1 MLIIKTGMVMT
12 DIKILD
18 AVERYIR
25 GEMTPDERLQFENL
39 RKTNT
44 EIDQLVVEHTLFLQ
58 QLNHFGER
66 KKFRSSLND
75 IHVDLSEQGKIDSM
89 KLKGK
94 AKVVYLWKRY
104 RRVAA
109 IAASIAGVT
118 ALGIS
123 ALVWAFAPK
132 ANTDYDTLKREIK
145 DLRNATAQ
153 QGNEIKNVKNSI
165 GKEKSNPIIYKSGGT
180 GFIIDAKGY
189 LVTNFHV
196 VQGAKNI
203 AVQNSRGEFIARVV
217 YTDKA
222 KDIAILKI
230 DDESFKPYT
239 TVPYSISKSS
249 ARLAEPIFTL
259 GYPKNEIVYGQG
271 YLSSLTGFNGDTLSC
286 QIEIAAN
293 HGNSGSPILNK
304 NGEVVGILNARQ
316 NSTEGFTFA
325 IQGKYIYKALDELKK
340 SDTSYQRIK
349 LSSKS
354 QISGM
359 DRTEQVNKVEDY
371 IYMVKVN

>member
-1 MLIIKTGMVMT
+1 MN

-18 AVERYIR
+18 VVERYIR

-44 EIDQLVVEHTLFLQ
+44 EIDQLVVEHILFLQ

-132 ANTDYDTLKREIK
+132 TNTDYDTLKREIK

-165 GKEKSNPIIYKSGGT
+165 GKDKPNPIIYKSGGT

-196 VQGAKNI
+196 VQGARNI

-217 YTDKA
+217 HTDKA

-239 TVPYSISKSS
+239 SVPYSISKSS

-340 SDTSYQRIK
+340 SDTAYQRIK
-349 LSSKS
+349 LNSKS

-359 DRTEQVNKVEDY
+359 ERTEQVNKVEDY

>member
-1 MLIIKTGMVMT
+1 MN
-12 DIKILD
+12 DIQILD

-25 GEMTPDERLQFENL
+25 GEMKPDERLQFEQL
-39 RKTNT
+39 RKTNA
-44 EIDQLVVEHTLFLQ
+44 EVDQLVVEHTLFLQ

-66 KKFRSSLND
+66 KELRSSLND
-75 IHVDLSEQGKIDSM
+75 IHTDLTERGKIDSM
-89 KLKGK
+89 KLKGT
-94 AKVVYLWKRY
+94 AKIVYLWKRY

-109 IAASIAGVT
+109 IAASIAGIT
-118 ALGIS
+118 ALTIS
-123 ALVWAFAPK
+123 GLVWAFAPK
-132 ANTDYDTLKREIK
+132 ANSDVDQLKREIT
-145 DLRNATAQ
+145 DLRNRTNQ
-153 QGNEIKNVKNSI
+153 QRNELTTVQNTITE
-165 GKEKSNPIIYKSGGT
+165 KEKRKNNIIYKSGGT

-196 VQGAKNI
+196 VNKARDI
-203 AVQNSRGEFIARVV
+203 AVQNNKGEFIAKVV
-217 YTDKA
+217 YTDPS

-230 DDESFKPYT
+230 DDESFKPYSAI
-239 TVPYSISKSS
+239 PYSISKSS

-325 IQGKYIYKALDELKK
+325 IQGKYIYKALDDLKK
-340 SDTSYQRIK
+340 TDTSYQRLK
-349 LSSKS
+349 LTSKS
-354 QISGM
+354 SIAGI
-359 DRTEQVNKVEDY
+359 DRTEQVKKLEDY
-371 IYMVKVN
+371 VFMVKVN

>member
-1 MLIIKTGMVMT
+1 MIDTQL
-12 DIKILD
+12 LD
-18 AVERYIR
+18 TVERYIC
-25 GEMTPDERLQFENL
+25 GEMNPDERLQFENL
-39 RKTNT
+39 RKSNA
-44 EIDQLVVEHTLFLQ
+44 ELDQLVVEHTLFLQ
-58 QLNHFGER
+58 QLNQFGER
-66 KKFRSSLND
+66 KELRSSLNE
-75 IHVDLSEQGKIDSM
+75 IHTGLTESGKIDSM
-89 KLKGK
+89 KLRGS

-118 ALGIS
+118 ALLIS
-123 ALVWAFAPK
+123 GLVWAFAPK
-132 ANTDYDTLKREIK
+132 ANSDVDQLKREIT
-145 DLRNATAQ
+145 DLKNKTNQQRNELISVKTSIT
-153 QGNEIKNVKNSI
+153 EKKKNNIV
-165 GKEKSNPIIYKSGGT
+165 YKSGGT

-196 VQGAKNI
+196 VNKARDI
-203 AVQNSRGEFIARVV
+203 AVQNNKGEFIAKVV
-217 YTDKA
+217 YTDPS

-239 TVPYSISKSS
+239 AIPYAISKNS
-249 ARLAEPIFTL
+249 AKLAEPIFTL

-293 HGNSGSPILNK
+293 HGNSGSPILNR

-325 IQGKYIYKALDELKK
+325 IQGKYIYKALDDLKK
-340 SDTSYQRIK
+340 TDTSYQRLK
-349 LSSKS
+349 LTSKS
-354 QISGM
+354 SIAGF
-359 DRTEQVNKVEDY
+359 DRTEQVKKMEDY

>member
-1 MLIIKTGMVMT
+1 MD
-12 DIKILD
+12 DIKIL
-18 AVERYIR
+18 ATVERYIR
-25 GEMTPDERLQFENL
+25 GEMTPDERLHFENL
-39 RKTNT
+39 RKTSA
-44 EIDQLVVEHTLFLQ
+44 EVDQLVVEHTLFLQ

-66 KKFRSSLND
+66 KNIKATLNTVH
-75 IHVDLSEQGKIDSM
+75 IDLTEQGKIDSM
-89 KLKGK
+89 RLKGG
-94 AKVVYLWKRY
+94 AKIVYLWKRY

-109 IAASIAGVT
+109 IAASIAGIT

-132 ANTDYDTLKREIK
+132 TNSDYDTLKREITG
-145 DLRNATAQ
+145 LRNATTK
-153 QGNEIKNVKNSI
+153 QGNEIESVKNSI
-165 GKEKSNPIIYKSGGT
+165 RIDKTAPIIYKSGGT
-180 GFIIDAKGY
+180 GFIIDPKGY
-189 LVTNFHV
+189 LVTNYHV
-196 VQGAKNI
+196 IANSKHI
-203 AVQNSRGEFIARVV
+203 AVQNNRGEFIARIV
-217 YTDKA
+217 YTDRT

-239 TVPYSISKSS
+239 SVPYSISKSS

-293 HGNSGSPILNK
+293 HGNSGSPILNR

-316 NSTEGFTFA
+316 NSNEGFTFA
-325 IQGKYIYKALDELKK
+325 IQGKYIYKALDDLKK
-340 SDTSYQRIK
+340 SDTAYQRLK
-349 LSSKS
+349 LTSKS
-354 QISGM
+354 QIAGM
-359 DRTEQVNKVEDY
+359 ERTEQVNKVEDY

>member
-1 MLIIKTGMVMT
+1 MT

-94 AKVVYLWKRY
+94 AKIVYLWKRY

-189 LVTNFHV
+189 LATNFHV

-239 TVPYSISKSS
+239 SVPYSISRSS

>member
-1 MLIIKTGMVMT
+1 
-12 DIKILD
+12 
-18 AVERYIR
+18 
-25 GEMTPDERLQFENL
+25 
-39 RKTNT
+39 
-44 EIDQLVVEHTLFLQ
+44 
-58 QLNHFGER
+58 
-66 KKFRSSLND
+66 
-75 IHVDLSEQGKIDSM
+75 M
-89 KLKGK
+89 KLKGG
-94 AKVVYLWKRY
+94 AKIVYLWKRY

-109 IAASIAGVT
+109 IAASIACVT
-118 ALGIS
+118 ALTIS
-123 ALVWAFAPK
+123 ALVWGFAPK
-132 ANTDYDTLKREIK
+132 ANPDVDQLKREI
-145 DLRNATAQ
+145 RNLDNRTKQ
-153 QGNEIKNVKNSI
+153 QGNELNKVKNSI
-165 GKEKSNPIIYKSGGT
+165 TTEKKKTSIIYKSGGT

-196 VQGAKNI
+196 VDKARDI
-203 AVQNSRGEFIARVV
+203 AVQNNKGEFIAKVV
-217 YTDKA
+217 YTDPS

-239 TVPYSISKSS
+239 AIPYAISKSS

-325 IQGKYIYKALDELKK
+325 IQGKYIYKALDDLKK
-340 SDTSYQRIK
+340 SDTSYQRVK
-349 LSSKS
+349 LTSKS
-354 QISGM
+354 SIVGI
-359 DRTEQVNKVEDY
+359 DRTEQVKKLEDY

>member
-1 MLIIKTGMVMT
+1 MT

>member
-1 MLIIKTGMVMT
+1 MN
-12 DIKILD
+12 DIQLLD

-25 GEMTPDERLQFENL
+25 GEMKPDERLQFETL
-39 RKTNT
+39 RKSNT
-44 EIDQLVVEHTLFLQ
+44 EVDQLVVEHTLFLQ

-66 KKFRSSLND
+66 RELRSALND
-75 IHVDLSEQGKIDSM
+75 IHTDLTERGKIDSM
-89 KLKGK
+89 KLKGS
-94 AKVVYLWKRY
+94 AKIVYLWKRY

-109 IAASIAGVT
+109 IAASIAGIT
-118 ALGIS
+118 ALTIS

-132 ANTDYDTLKREIK
+132 SNNSEIDFLKGKINTIENKTKEQDKKI
-145 DLRNATAQ
+145 N
-153 QGNEIKNVKNSI
+153 NVENKI
-165 GKEKSNPIIYKSGGT
+165 GKDKTNPIVYKSGGT
-180 GFIIDAKGY
+180 GFVIDAKGY

-196 VQGAKNI
+196 VNKATDI
-203 AVQNSRGEFIARVV
+203 AVQNNKGEFIAKVV
-217 YTDKA
+217 YTDPS

-239 TVPYSISKSS
+239 SIPYSISKNS

-325 IQGKYIYKALDELKK
+325 IQGKYIYKALDDLKK
-340 SDTSYQRIK
+340 TDTSYQRVK
-349 LSSKS
+349 LTSKS
-354 QISGM
+354 SIAGI
-359 DRTEQVNKVEDY
+359 DRTEQVKKLEDY
-371 IYMVKVN
+371 IFMVKVN

>member
-1 MLIIKTGMVMT
+1 MN
-12 DIKILD
+12 DIQILD

-25 GEMTPDERLQFENL
+25 GEMKPDERLQFENL
-39 RKTNT
+39 RKSNP
-44 EIDQLVVEHTLFLQ
+44 EVDQLVVEHTLFLQ

-66 KKFRSSLND
+66 RELRTALNEV
-75 IHVDLSEQGKIDSM
+75 HTDLTESGKIDSM

-118 ALGIS
+118 ALTIS

-132 ANTDYDTLKREIK
+132 SASDLEALDRKIM
-145 DLRNATAQ
+145 DLRTTTAR
-153 QGNEIKNVKNSI
+153 QGEEIRNVKNSI
-165 GKEKSNPIIYKSGGT
+165 NRDKKDPIVYKSGGT
-180 GFIIDAKGY
+180 GFIVDPKGY

-196 VQGAKNI
+196 VQGAKNV
-203 AVQNSRGEFIARVV
+203 AVQNNKGEFIAKVV
-217 YTDKA
+217 YTDPS

-230 DDESFKPYT
+230 TDEGFRPYGSI
-239 TVPYSISKSS
+239 PYAISKSS

-293 HGNSGSPILNK
+293 HGNSGSPILNR

-325 IQGKYIYKALDELKK
+325 IQGKYIFSALDDLKK
-340 SDTSYQRIK
+340 TDTSYQRLK
-349 LSSKS
+349 LSTRSS
-354 QISGM
+354 LAGI
-359 DRTEQVNKVEDY
+359 DRTEQVKKMEDY
-371 IYMVKVN
+371 VFMVKVN

>member
-1 MLIIKTGMVMT
+1 MN
-12 DIKILD
+12 DITILD

-25 GEMTPDERLQFENL
+25 GEMNPEERSQFEDL
-39 RKTNT
+39 RKNNA
-44 EIDQLVVEHTLFLQ
+44 EIDQLVVEHSLFLQ
-58 QLNHFGER
+58 QLDHFGER
-66 KKFRSSLND
+66 KEMRSSLNEV
-75 IHVDLSEQGKIDSM
+75 HTQLTEQGKIESTR
-89 KLKGK
+89 LKGK

-104 RRVAA
+104 KRVTA
-109 IAASIAGVT
+109 IAASIAGIT
-118 ALGIS
+118 ALTIS

-132 ANTDYDTLKREIK
+132 SNSDFDTLKREIK

-165 GKEKSNPIIYKSGGT
+165 GKEKTAPIVYKSGGT

-196 VQGAKNI
+196 IDKAKNI
-203 AVQNSRGEFIARVV
+203 AVQNSRGEFIAKVV
-217 YTDKA
+217 YTDKK

-230 DDESFKPYT
+230 VDESFKPFT
-239 TVPYSISKSS
+239 SVPYSISKAS
-249 ARLAEPIFTL
+249 AKLAEPIFTL

-293 HGNSGSPILNK
+293 HGNSGSPILNR
-304 NGEVVGILNARQ
+304 NGEVVGVLNARQ

-325 IQGKYIYKALDELKK
+325 IQGKYIYKALDELKR
-340 SDTSYQRIK
+340 SDTIYQRVK
-349 LSSKS
+349 LNSKS
-354 QISGM
+354 QLAGM
-359 DRTEQVNKVEDY
+359 ERTEQVNKVEDY
-371 IYMVKVN
+371 IFMVKVN

>member
-1 MLIIKTGMVMT
+1 MN
-12 DIKILD
+12 DIKMID

-25 GEMTPDERLQFENL
+25 GEMTADEKLHFENL
-39 RKTNT
+39 RKTNA

-58 QLNHFGER
+58 QLDHFGER
-66 KKFRSSLND
+66 KEFKSSLND
-75 IHVDLSEQGKIDSM
+75 IHVNLTEQGKIESI

-104 RRVAA
+104 KRVTA
-109 IAASIAGVT
+109 IAASIAGIT

-132 ANTDYDTLKREIK
+132 ANPDYEGLNRQLNDV
-145 DLRNATAQ
+145 RNTIRQ
-153 QGNEIKNVKNSI
+153 QDRKIKNVENSI
-165 GKEKSNPIIYKSGGT
+165 DNEKAHNIIYKSGGT
-180 GFIIDAKGY
+180 GFVIDAKGY

-196 VQGAKNI
+196 VDKAKNI
-203 AVQNSRGEFIARVV
+203 AVQNSRGEFIAKVV

-230 DDESFKPYT
+230 EDGSFKPYT
-239 TVPYSISKSS
+239 SVPYSISKAS

-293 HGNSGSPILNK
+293 HGNSGSPIMNK
-304 NGEVVGILNARQ
+304 NGEVIGILNGRQ
-316 NSTEGFTFA
+316 TNVDGFTFA
-325 IQGKYIYKALDELKK
+325 IQGKYIYSAIDALKK
-340 SDTSYQRIK
+340 ADTSYQRVK
-349 LSSKS
+349 LNSKS
-354 QISGM
+354 SITGM
-359 DRTEQVNKVEDY
+359 DRTEQVKKIEDY
-371 IYMVKVN
+371 IFIVKVN

>member
-1 MLIIKTGMVMT
+1 ME
-12 DIKILD
+12 DIKMIE
-18 AVERYIR
+18 AIERYIR
-25 GEMTPDERLQFENL
+25 GEMNPDEQMQFENL
-39 RKTNT
+39 RKTNA
-44 EIDQLVVEHTLFLQ
+44 EVDQLVVEHTQFLQ
-58 QLNHFGER
+58 QLDRLGEM
-66 KKFRSSLND
+66 KNFKSAL
-75 IHVDLSEQGKIDSM
+75 HETHTDLTEQGKIESM
-89 KLKGK
+89 KLKGT

-118 ALGIS
+118 AVGIS
-123 ALVWAFAPK
+123 VLVWAFAPK
-132 ANTDYDTLKREIK
+132 GNSEIDYLKGKINTIENKTKEQDYK
-145 DLRNATAQ
+145 
-153 QGNEIKNVKNSI
+153 IKNVEKSI
-165 GKEKSNPIIYKSGGT
+165 GRDKRNPIVYKSGGT

-196 VQGAKNI
+196 VAGAHNI
-203 AVQNSRGEFIARVV
+203 AVQNSRGEFIAKVV

-230 DDESFKPYT
+230 DDESFKAYT
-239 TVPYSISKSS
+239 SVPYSISKSS
-249 ARLAEPIFTL
+249 AKLAEPIFTL

-293 HGNSGSPILNK
+293 HGNSGSPIMNR
-304 NGEVVGILNARQ
+304 NGEVVGILNSRQ

-340 SDTSYQRIK
+340 SDTIHQRVK
-349 LSSKS
+349 LNSKS
-354 QISGM
+354 QIAGM
-359 DRTEQVNKVEDY
+359 ERTEQVNKVEDY

>member
-1 MLIIKTGMVMT
+1 MT

-94 AKVVYLWKRY
+94 AKIVYLWKRY

-239 TVPYSISKSS
+239 TVPYSISRSS

>member
-1 MLIIKTGMVMT
+1 MN

-18 AVERYIR
+18 VVERYIR

-94 AKVVYLWKRY
+94 AKIVYLWKRY

-132 ANTDYDTLKREIK
+132 ANTDYNTLKREIK

-189 LVTNFHV
+189 LATNFHV

-239 TVPYSISKSS
+239 SVPYSISRSS

>member
-1 MLIIKTGMVMT
+1 MD
-12 DIKILD
+12 DIKIID

-25 GEMTPDERLQFENL
+25 GEMNPDERTHFENL
-39 RKTNT
+39 RKTNS

-58 QLNHFGER
+58 QLDHFGER
-66 KKFRSSLND
+66 KELRSTLND
-75 IHVDLSEQGKIDSM
+75 IHTHLAEEGKIEST

-94 AKVVYLWKRY
+94 AKIVYLWKRY
-104 RRVAA
+104 KRVTA
-109 IAASIAGVT
+109 IAASIAGIT

-132 ANTDYDTLKREIK
+132 TNNSEIDYLKGKINVIESKAKEQDKEINK
-145 DLRNATAQ
+145 
-153 QGNEIKNVKNSI
+153 VKNTI
-165 GKEKSNPIIYKSGGT
+165 VKEKTIPIIYKSGGT

-196 VQGAKNI
+196 IDKARNI
-203 AVQNSRGEFIARVV
+203 AVQNGRGEFIAKVV
-217 YTDKA
+217 YTDKT

-230 DDESFKPYT
+230 VDESFKPYT
-239 TVPYSISKSS
+239 SVPYSISKTS

-293 HGNSGSPILNK
+293 HGNSGSPILNR

-325 IQGKYIYKALDELKK
+325 VQGKYIYKALDELKR
-340 SDTSYQRIK
+340 SDTIYQRVK
-349 LSSKS
+349 LNSKS
-354 QISGM
+354 QLAGM
-359 DRTEQVNKVEDY
+359 ERTEQVNKVEDY